1 MSVMGCVRRWRIR
14 RRARQ
19 EIRAARRRAPPTRQG
34 QRALARKIQDIR
46 TRMNREIEEKCP
58 KEKDWHWFF
67 GSYYFW

>member
-1 MSVMGCVRRWRIR
+1 MGLIKWLKREKIR
-14 RRARQ
+14 HRARK
-19 EIRAARRRAPPTRQG
+19 EIRAARALAPPTRQG

-46 TRMNREIEEKCP
+46 TRMNREIEEKCS

>member
-1 MSVMGCVRRWRIR
+1 MELIRWFKREKIR
-14 RRARQ
+14 RRARK
-19 EIRAARRRAPPTRQG
+19 EIRDARRRAPPTRQG

-46 TRMNREIEEKCP
+46 TRMNREIEERCP